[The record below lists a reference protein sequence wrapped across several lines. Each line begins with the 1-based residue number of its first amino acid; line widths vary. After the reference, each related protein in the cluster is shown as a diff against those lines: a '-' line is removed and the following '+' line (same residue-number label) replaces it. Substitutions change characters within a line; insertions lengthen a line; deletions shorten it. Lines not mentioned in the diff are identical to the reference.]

1 MVAFVAGTT
10 LAAADL
16 NSAFNELV
24 INAQSGSSYTIAASD
39 AGGLVTLTASSGTA
53 TVNVPPNSS
62 VPLDVGTQ
70 IGLLAAG
77 GTATTYTV
85 AEGSGVTLES
95 YGSLR
100 TLSGKGALAVLIKTD
115 TDTWY
120 LAGSLVA

>member
-24 INAQSGSSYTIAASD
+24 INAQSGASYTLAASD
-39 AGGLVTLTASSGTA
+39 AGGLITLTAASGTA

-77 GTATTYTV
+77 SATCVV
-85 AEGSGVTLES
+85 APGSGVTLES
-95 YGSLR
+95 VGSLR

-115 TDTWY
+115 TNTWY